1 MLHSYFYIPASGDGN
16 QNTNDHMQSANLLN
30 IYDTDHS
37 NITGNPYLATEQNE
51 TENAEAGNSDFISF
65 YDIFGAV
72 NY

>member
-1 MLHSYFYIPASGDGN
+1 MLHAYFCIPSAGHGD
-16 QNTNDHMQSANLLN
+16 QITNDHTQLSNFMN

-37 NITGNPYLATEQNE
+37 TITGKPYLAVEQKNE
-51 TENAEAGNSDFISF
+51 TENAETDFISF

>member
-1 MLHSYFYIPASGDGN
+1 MLHSYFYPLSSGYSS
-16 QNTNDHMQSANLLN
+16 QNTDDSKEPANFMH

-37 NITGNPYLATEQNE
+37 IITAKPYIAVEQETE
-51 TENAEAGNSDFISF
+51 TENAETDFISF

>member
-1 MLHSYFYIPASGDGN
+1 MLHTYFYIPAGGN
-16 QNTNDHMQSANLLN
+16 GHQNTNDHTQRSNFMN

-37 NITGNPYLATEQNE
+37 DNTLKPYLAVEEKNE
-51 TENAEAGNSDFISF
+51 TENTEADFISF